1 MFTTAAAAAA
11 KSETAAKQRARDLFA
26 ATAYAASTAT
36 LNTKT
41 DVVVAVNQRLVGMQ
55 DPRIFEMIST
65 LSHTHTHTSFTV
77 LRCGMQSEVEERE
90 WDKYTYTYT
99 ERIVVRDCVFAFLNE
114 RDRKQLDC
122 ENYIP
127 KTSKMWNQLYIA

>member
-1 MFTTAAAAAA
+1 MFTTAAAAA
-11 KSETAAKQRARDLFA
+11 KSETAAKQRTRDLFA

-65 LSHTHTHTSFTV
+65 LSHTDTHTYTHIRLLFFV
-77 LRCGMQSEVEERE
+77 VECNL
-90 WDKYTYTYT
+90 K
-99 ERIVVRDCVFAFLNE
+99 
-114 RDRKQLDC
+114 
-122 ENYIP
+122 
-127 KTSKMWNQLYIA
+127 SKNVNGINIHIHTLKGS